1 MPGRGQWRR
10 AGRSAL
16 PAVVWRLRGIGGE
29 TGLTGAYNSCAYE
42 LEWCSDLMGSRRN
55 NLIVLAL
62 VVVLLG
68 VAAYFIFINEPVTK
82 STQLGLD
89 LQGGVSAQLQ
99 GSQTG
104 GGKVTR
110 EEIQQAADLIRQ
122 RIDRLGVA
130 DPDVRVQSEDQIV
143 VQIPGVKNPEEVIRI
158 IGSTAQLGFY
168 QVLAADPQPNIP
180 DDEIDSTKKDITETL
195 KEDDAYEKGKTKIL
209 FEETPSIEGRGTDVN
224 GYIVHQDPDMTGDS
238 LQQNGANVEF
248 DQQTGKRI
256 VSLELTA
263 EGGRQMGEL
272 TQGMLADAAASGEPA
287 LLAIALDQDIQSAPQ
302 VQEPLGQNISISN
315 DSLPEGLPEDEAKQL
330 ETVLN
335 TGALPVNMKVISET
349 TVGPTLGFSSLKSGL
364 LASLV
369 GFGLVLLLLLV
380 IYRALGIVADLA
392 LLIYAFL
399 LWGLIVIIPIT
410 VTLPGIAG
418 IVLSIGVAADAN
430 VVIFERIK
438 EEIRR
443 GKSPRTAVGIGY
455 QKGFAAILD
464 GNLTTLITALILFA
478 LSSGSVR
485 GFAVLLAVGVILS
498 MFTAV
503 SVTRALLGVV
513 SGRGVKLSPG
523 MMGVSK
529 KSLRERQPQKAKAG
543 VR

>member
-1 MPGRGQWRR
+1 
-10 AGRSAL
+10 
-16 PAVVWRLRGIGGE
+16 
-29 TGLTGAYNSCAYE
+29 
-42 LEWCSDLMGSRRN
+42 MGSRRN

-68 VAAYFIFINEPVTK
+68 VAAYFIFFNEPVTQ

-130 DPDVRVQSEDQIV
+130 EPDVRVQAEDQIV
-143 VQIPGVKNPEEVIRI
+143 VQIPGIENDEEVIRI

-168 QVLAADPQPNIP
+168 QVLAADPRPNVP
-180 DDEIDSTKKDITETL
+180 DDEIDATRKDITEAL
-195 KEDDAYEKGKTKIL
+195 EGDDAYEKGETKIL
-209 FEETPSIEGRGTDVN
+209 FEETPAIEGRGTDVN
-224 GYIVHQDPDMTGDS
+224 GYVVRQDPDMTGDS
-238 LQQNGANVEF
+238 LKQNGANVEF
-248 DQQTGKRI
+248 DPQTGKRI

-272 TQGMLADAAASGEPA
+272 TQNMLADAAATGEPA
-287 LLAIALDQDIQSAPQ
+287 LLAIALDEDIQSAPQ

-315 DSLPEGLPEDEAKQL
+315 DGLPDGLPEDEAKQL

-335 TGALPVNMKVISET
+335 TGALPVNMTVISQT
-349 TVGPTLGFSSLKSGL
+349 TVGPTLGLSSLKSGL
-364 LASLV
+364 LAALV

-380 IYRALGIVADLA
+380 IYRALGVVADLA

-399 LWGLIVIIPIT
+399 LWGLIVMIPIT

-438 EEIRR
+438 EEVRR
-443 GKSPRTAVGIGY
+443 GKTPRSAIQAGY
-455 QKGFAAILD
+455 DKGFRAILD
-464 GNLTTLITALILFA
+464 GNVTTLITAFILFA

-485 GFAVLLAVGVILS
+485 GFAVLLAIGVVLS
-498 MFTAV
+498 MFTAIV
-503 SVTRALLGVV
+503 ITRALLGLL
-513 SGRGVKLSPG
+513 GDRGIHLSPAL
-523 MMGVSK
+523 MGVSK
-529 KSLRERQPQKAKAG
+529 AG
-543 VR
+543 IATAEQARVK

>member
-1 MPGRGQWRR
+1 
-10 AGRSAL
+10 
-16 PAVVWRLRGIGGE
+16 
-29 TGLTGAYNSCAYE
+29 
-42 LEWCSDLMGSRRN
+42 MGSRRN

-62 VVVLLG
+62 VVGLLG
-68 VAAYFIFINEPVTK
+68 VAAYFIFFNQPVTQ

-99 GSQTG
+99 GSQAN

-130 DPDVRVQSEDQIV
+130 EPDVRVQSENQVV
-143 VQIPGVKNPEEVIRI
+143 VQIPGVKNPDEVIRI

-168 QVLAADPQPNIP
+168 QVLGSDLQPNTP
-180 DDEIDSTKKDITETL
+180 NRQIDATKKDITKTL
-195 KEDDAYEKGKTKIL
+195 KDDSSYKKGKTKIL
-209 FEETPSIEGRGTDVN
+209 FEESPPVNGGSGTDVS
-224 GYIVHQDPDMTGDS
+224 GYVVHKNPDLTGDS
-238 LQQNGANVEF
+238 LKQNGANVEF

-263 EGGRQMGEL
+263 EGGRQMAEL
-272 TQGMLADAAASGEPA
+272 TQKMLADAAASGQPA

-315 DSLPEGLPEDEAKQL
+315 DSLPQGLPEDEAKQL

-369 GFGLVLLLLLV
+369 GFGLVLLLLLF
-380 IYRALGIVADLA
+380 IYRALGVVADLA

-418 IVLSIGVAADAN
+418 IVLSVGVAADAN

-438 EEIRR
+438 EEVRR
-443 GKSPRTAVGIGY
+443 GKTPRSAIQAGY
-455 QKGFAAILD
+455 DKGYRAILD
-464 GNLTTLITALILFA
+464 GNITTLITAFILFA

-485 GFAVLLAVGVILS
+485 GFAVLLAIGVVLS
-498 MFTAV
+498 MFTAIV
-503 SVTRALLGVV
+503 ITRALLGLL
-513 SGRGVKLSPG
+513 GDRGIHLSPAL
-523 MMGVSK
+523 MGVSK
-529 KSLRERQPQKAKAG
+529 ASIGATQQARVK
-543 VR
+543 

>member
-1 MPGRGQWRR
+1 
-10 AGRSAL
+10 
-16 PAVVWRLRGIGGE
+16 
-29 TGLTGAYNSCAYE
+29 
-42 LEWCSDLMGSRRN
+42 MGSRRN
-55 NLIVLAL
+55 NLIVLSL

-89 LQGGVSAQLQ
+89 LQGGVSAQLK

-110 EEIQQAADLIRQ
+110 AEMMQAADLIRQ

-130 DPDVRVQSEDQIV
+130 EPDVRVQSENQIV
-143 VQIPGVKNPEEVIRI
+143 VQIPGVKNPDEVIRI

-168 QVLAADPQPNIP
+168 QVLAVDPHPNVP
-180 DDEIDSTKKDITETL
+180 DDEISQTRQDSIETL
-195 KEDDAYEKGKTKIL
+195 KDDDAYEKGKTKIL
-209 FEETPSIEGRGTDVN
+209 FEESPSLEGKGTDVN
-224 GYIVHQDPDMTGDS
+224 GYVVPKNPAITGDA
-238 LQQNGANVEF
+238 LKQNGANVEF
-248 DQQTGKRI
+248 DQTTGKRI
-256 VSLELTA
+256 VSLQLTP
-263 EGGRQMGEL
+263 EGGREMADL
-272 TQGMLADAAASGEPA
+272 TQDMLADAATSGEPA
-287 LLAIALDQDIQSAPQ
+287 LLAIALDQDVQSAPQ
-302 VQEPLGQNISISN
+302 VNEPLQQNISISN
-315 DSLPEGLPEDEAKQL
+315 DGLPDGLPEDEAKQL

-335 TGALPVNMKVISET
+335 TGALPVSMKVISET
-349 TVGPTLGFSSLKSGL
+349 EVGPTLGFSSLKSGL

-380 IYRALGIVADLA
+380 IYRALGVVADLA

-443 GKSPRTAVGIGY
+443 GKTPRSAIQAGY
-455 QKGFAAILD
+455 DKGFRAILD
-464 GNLTTLITALILFA
+464 GNVTTLITAFILFA

-485 GFAVLLAVGVILS
+485 GFAVLLAIGVVLS
-498 MFTAV
+498 MFTAIV
-503 SVTRALLGVV
+503 ITRALLGIL
-513 SGRGVKLSPG
+513 SDRGIHLSPAL
-523 MMGVSK
+523 MGVSK
-529 KSLRERQPQKAKAG
+529 ASIATTQQARAR
-543 VR
+543 